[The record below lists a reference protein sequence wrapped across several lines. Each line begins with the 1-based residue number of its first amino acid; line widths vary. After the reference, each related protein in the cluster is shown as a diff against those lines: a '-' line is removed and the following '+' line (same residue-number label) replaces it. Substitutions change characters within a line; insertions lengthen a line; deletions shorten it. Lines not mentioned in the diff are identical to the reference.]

1 MRAVDGSVELWRL
14 KRTKADIIDRN
25 WINSRRGD
33 EDESSCWETMA
44 RFSCHRN
51 IRFNIIE
58 HYDRGEVS
66 ISRGFFL
73 IIIFYLKKK
82 SLRSN
87 EDDHQCCL
95 SSSIGSSS
103 IFNGARWH
111 LVSHK
116 MLHAVSFDPL
126 AGSSYCVF
134 LLAGKTAAKNVGKI
148 KKCSVGCWI
157 VFHRPRCRLPVCK
170 LASARMQIR

>member
-1 MRAVDGSVELWRL
+1 MRAVDGSIELWRL

-66 ISRGFFL
+66 ISRFFFFNNYFL
-73 IIIFYLKKK
+73 FKKK
-82 SLRSN
+82 VSPLEWRRSSVLSFVVYWFLEHLQRCSMAPGVTQDAPCSFFRSSCGIVLLRPPSCRQ
-87 EDDHQCCL
+87 D
-95 SSSIGSSS
+95 G
-103 IFNGARWH
+103 G
-111 LVSHK
+111 
-116 MLHAVSFDPL
+116 
-126 AGSSYCVF
+126 
-134 LLAGKTAAKNVGKI
+134 
-148 KKCSVGCWI
+148 KKCW
-157 VFHRPRCRLPVCK
+157 K
-170 LASARMQIR
+170 N